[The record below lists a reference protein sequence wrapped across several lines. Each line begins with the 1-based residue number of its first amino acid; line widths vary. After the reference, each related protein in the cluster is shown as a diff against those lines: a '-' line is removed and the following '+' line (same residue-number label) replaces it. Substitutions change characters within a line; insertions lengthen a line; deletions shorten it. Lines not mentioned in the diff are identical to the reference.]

1 MLLWVHATGK
11 SRVKIK
17 DRLYNWQLGEWPH
30 FVPLHDSRELVRSSF
45 SAGAEAAT
53 TKSLSLHGRCL
64 QRCLPQPC
72 PPSQA
77 AELMQQTC
85 TEGMRCGM
93 WGDRVQPAQK
103 EQTRTG
109 CEYTWICHIC
119 KRFCR
124 KLIRLYIYNVA
135 YMNVFA

>member
-17 DRLYNWQLGEWPH
+17 DRLYNWQSGEWPH

-53 TKSLSLHGRCL
+53 TKSLSLHGQCL
-64 QRCLPQPC
+64 QYCLPQPC

-85 TEGMRCGM
+85 TR
-93 WGDRVQPAQK
+93 GDAVWDVGGQGTASS
-103 EQTRTG
+103 ERTDQN
-109 CEYTWICHIC
+109 
-119 KRFCR
+119 
-124 KLIRLYIYNVA
+124 RL
-135 YMNVFA
+135 